1 MKDYNTILSRVQ
13 HLLKYYSKD
22 YVEGYIYALLD
33 WRVINTKTFERL
45 EDFIKKEEKRN
56 EISSFS

>member
-22 YVEGYIYALLD
+22 YVKGYIYALLD
-33 WRVINTKTFERL
+33 WRVINLETFVRL
-45 EDFIKKEEKRN
+45 EDFIKKEEK
-56 EISSFS
+56 E